1 MIFPFYGRENY
12 FNFFGKK
19 GFYESQLLIHESK
32 LESFIEEFKELFKKY
47 EPTITLFSLKNMS
60 GDQKYLRFEDDK
72 LCLTFD
78 YVNNKKS
85 LLFMSKIDSLCHKYE
100 ILPSI
105 IKDSRINKDTF
116 YKCYKEANSF
126 KDKLNKFDK
135 SRIYQSE
142 LSKRLEI

>member
-1 MIFPFYGRENY
+1 
-12 FNFFGKK
+12 
-19 GFYESQLLIHESK
+19 
-32 LESFIEEFKELFKKY
+32 
-47 EPTITLFSLKNMS
+47 MS

-116 YKCYKEANSF
+116 YKCYKRQIVLKIN
-126 KDKLNKFDK
+126 
-135 SRIYQSE
+135 
-142 LSKRLEI
+142 

>member
-1 MIFPFYGRENY
+1 MAEKTI

-19 GFYESQLLIHESK
+19 GFYESQLLIHERSK

-85 LLFMSKIDSLCHKYE
+85 LLFMSRD
-100 ILPSI
+100 
-105 IKDSRINKDTF
+105 
-116 YKCYKEANSF
+116 
-126 KDKLNKFDK
+126 
-135 SRIYQSE
+135 
-142 LSKRLEI
+142 